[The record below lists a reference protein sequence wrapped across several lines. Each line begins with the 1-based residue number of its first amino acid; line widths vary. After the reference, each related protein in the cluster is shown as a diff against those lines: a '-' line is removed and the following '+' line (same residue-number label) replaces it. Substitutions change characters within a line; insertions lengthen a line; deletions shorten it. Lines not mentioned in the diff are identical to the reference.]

1 MTELTTEEMIEHES
15 NKDIKAL
22 LQKRSNLYET
32 INISCELISFLAS
45 KIDTKTLDQASQD
58 QMKLLLQRLRDAHI
72 KTDPAIEEKLTCLFK

>member
-58 QMKLLLQRLRDAHI
+58 QMKLLLQRLRDSVFTFFARI
-72 KTDPAIEEKLTCLFK
+72 INRPLFT